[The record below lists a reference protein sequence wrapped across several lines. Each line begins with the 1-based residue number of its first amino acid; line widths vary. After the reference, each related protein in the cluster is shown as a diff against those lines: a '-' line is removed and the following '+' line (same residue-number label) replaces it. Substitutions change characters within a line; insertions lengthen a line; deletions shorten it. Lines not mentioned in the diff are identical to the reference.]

1 MRLLYYFW
9 NNLSRISSIFKISI
23 FKILSTNSM
32 KQISANQK
40 FWYCKIIFSSTTPML
55 FSKGIFYEG
64 QRSRKFVYLYSKF
77 VYSISDEATY
87 YTESAMLLSL
97 EKHMSFGSFVNKG

>member
-1 MRLLYYFW
+1 
-9 NNLSRISSIFKISI
+9 
-23 FKILSTNSM
+23 
-32 KQISANQK
+32 
-40 FWYCKIIFSSTTPML
+40 ML

-64 QRSRKFVYLYSKF
+64 QRSRKFVYLYSNF
-77 VYSISDEATY
+77 VYSISDEAAY